1 MGFAPGGCGEGKFNK
16 AVPRGGSKF
25 ESREVIVGGCF
36 KGEKDVREVGGGAFE
51 EEGGEES
58 GVWGRRDRK
67 DGAEE
72 ECIDGWDEVVSDSG
86 EPVGRGRGGRK

>member
-1 MGFAPGGCGEGKFNK
+1 M
-16 AVPRGGSKF
+16 
-25 ESREVIVGGCF
+25 
-36 KGEKDVREVGGGAFE
+36 GGGAFE

-58 GVWGRRDRK
+58 GVWGRSDRR